1 MKKIIL
7 ISAVLCLF
15 FIGCNKTDG
24 KKSNQVI
31 HSDGKSVEV
40 TGSNQ
45 TVTVDNDAQEIVIKG
60 DNNQVSTKD
69 SE

>member
-1 MKKIIL
+1 
-7 ISAVLCLF
+7 VQF
-15 FIGCNKTDG
+15 Y
-24 KKSNQVI
+24 
-31 HSDGKSVEV
+31 VEV

>member
-1 MKKIIL
+1 MKKFFL
-7 ISAVLCLF
+7 ISSLLCLF
-15 FIGCNKTDG
+15 FISCDKTEG
-24 KKSNQVI
+24 KKSNQAI
-31 HSDGKSVEV
+31 RADGKSVEI

-45 TVTVDNDAQEIVIKG
+45 TVTVDNDTQEIVIKG